1 METQHLS
8 VTGMTCRG
16 CVESVTRALQAISG
30 VRNADVSLASGSAT
44 IEFDEQLTSLDDLEQ
59 AVKRAGYDVSAG
71 ESTDE
76 SQVDRKGCC
85 CG

>member
-8 VTGMTCRG
+8 VIGMTCQG

-30 VRNADVSLASGSAT
+30 VKSADVSLAVGSAT

-59 AVKRAGYDVSAG
+59 AVKQAGYDVSTG

-76 SQVDRKGCC
+76 SQGDRKGCC

>member
-16 CVESVTRALQAISG
+16 CVESVTRALQAICG
-30 VRNADVSLASGSAT
+30 VKTADVSLAVGSAT
-44 IEFDEQLTSLDDLEQ
+44 IEFDEQLTSLDDFEQ
-59 AVKRAGYDVSAG
+59 AVKQAGYDVGTG

-76 SQVDRKGCC
+76 SQSDRKGCC

>member
-1 METQHLS
+1 METQYLS
-8 VTGMTCRG
+8 VTGMTCQG

-30 VRNADVSLASGSAT
+30 VRNAEVSLAVGSAT

-59 AVKRAGYDVSAG
+59 AVKQAGYDVGTG

-76 SQVDRKGCC
+76 SQSNRKGCC